1 MGIDELLARL
11 ESRVT
16 EVTGLQHCFDRD
28 FSVTPLED
36 TGLRGVTALKLS
48 TTTVTPVTPC
58 YPSQKLK
65 IFNENNDVTRV
76 TPLTPP
82 DVKNQRNEEAACEK
96 CVHSSKFGNCM
107 QPQDAGLSR
116 TFKLIRHEQHG
127 KGCLMFAPLSSEK
140 LSHVFTLID
149 QARQLEAIDESDAE
163 TARTALERTDPQDTE
178 FVIEYESLLH
188 ACIRSLKKRTGHDAC

>member
-11 ESRVT
+11 ESRDT

-36 TGLRGVTALKLS
+36 TGLRGVTAPKLS

-58 YPSQKLK
+58 YPSRKLK
-65 IFNENNDVTRV
+65 IFYENKDVTCVTRV
-76 TPLTPP
+76 TQP

-96 CVHSSKFGNCM
+96 CAHSSKFGNCM

-116 TFKLIRHEQHG
+116 TFKLIRHEQNG

-140 LSHVFTLID
+140 PSHVFALID
-149 QARQLEAIDESDAE
+149 EARRLQAIDESDTEA
-163 TARTALERTDPQDTE
+163 ARTALARADPQDTK

-188 ACIRSLKKRTGHDAC
+188 ACIRSLEAKTGHDA